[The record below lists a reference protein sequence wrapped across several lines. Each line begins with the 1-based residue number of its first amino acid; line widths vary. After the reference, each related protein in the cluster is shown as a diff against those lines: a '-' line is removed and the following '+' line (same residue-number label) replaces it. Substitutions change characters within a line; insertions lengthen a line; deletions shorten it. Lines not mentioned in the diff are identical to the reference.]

1 MHPVDHAV
9 LLLAGCGRR
18 MGDLTDHTP
27 KCLLNIGGMPI
38 LERILQTLSSCGV
51 LKVIMVVGYY
61 SEKIKQYVDQHQCGL
76 DIEYITNPDYLR
88 TNTAYS
94 LWLARD
100 YLCSNCL
107 IIEGDVL
114 LDEEILRR
122 ILSSNGDGAVWAV
135 IPVSEENNEGI
146 LLRGTVDGM
155 ASGLQLV
162 KNPADRNAE
171 YSYKCA
177 GIQLLTHQLA
187 QSFAVR
193 LDEVIS
199 RGEHLN
205 YADIVLGESMNGFS
219 MALCSLEGLNW
230 AEIDDPDD
238 YRRAQRLFNN
248 L

>member
-18 MGDLTDHTP
+18 MGDLTDHSP
-27 KCLLNIGGMPI
+27 KCLLDIGGKPI

-51 LKVIMVVGYY
+51 SKVILVVGYC
-61 SEKIKQYVDQHQCGL
+61 SEKIKQYVDNHHREL
-76 DIEYITNPDYLR
+76 DITYITNHDYMK

-100 YLCSNCL
+100 YLRLNCL

-122 ILSSNGDGAVWAV
+122 ILSSDGDGAVWAA
-135 IPVSEENNEGI
+135 IPVNEENNEGI
-146 LLRGTVDGM
+146 LLRGTVDGKL
-155 ASGLQLV
+155 SGLQLV
-162 KNPADRNAE
+162 KNPADRDKA
-171 YSYKCA
+171 YAYKCA
-177 GIQLLTHQLA
+177 GIQLLTHPLA
-187 QSFAVR
+187 QTFAAK

-199 RGEHLN
+199 KGEHLK
-205 YADIVLGESMNGFS
+205 YADLVLGESMDGFG

-238 YRRAQRLFNN
+238 YRRAQQVFNN

>member
-27 KCLLNIGGMPI
+27 KCLLNVGGMPI
-38 LERILQTLSSCGV
+38 LERILNTLSSCGV
-51 LKVIMVVGYY
+51 SKVIMVVGYY
-61 SEKIKQYVDQHQCGL
+61 SEKIKEYVDKHHSGL
-76 DIEYITNPDYLR
+76 DIEFITNHDYLR

-100 YLCSNCL
+100 YLRSNCL

-114 LDEEILRR
+114 LDEEILRK
-122 ILSSNGDGAVWAV
+122 ILSRNDDEAVWAV
-135 IPVSEENNEGI
+135 IPVSEDNNEGI

-155 ASGLQLV
+155 LSDLQLV
-162 KNPADRNAE
+162 KNPADRNKE
-171 YSYKCA
+171 YAYKCA

-187 QSFAVR
+187 QSFAAK

-199 RGEHLN
+199 KGEHLK
-205 YADIVLGESMNGFS
+205 YADIVLGESMDGFG

-238 YRRAQRLFNN
+238 YRRAQQVFNK